1 MLHEAAR
8 RKDLSLIDLAIRAGA
23 DVFVRDKRGKAV
35 GEGGGGS
42 KDDKVRVFL
51 RQCEFLGRL
60 YFPGLISCF
69 AVTNQDKSLLDQ
81 APSGSEPPS
90 LKGYLSKYTNV
101 AKGYNTRWFV
111 LKNGILSCKC
121 IL

>member
-1 MLHEAAR
+1 MDLSYLDPTTGRSLLHEAAR

-51 RQCEFLGRL
+51 RQCEFFGPL
-60 YFPGLISCF
+60 YSPRLIS
-69 AVTNQDKSLLDQ
+69 
-81 APSGSEPPS
+81 
-90 LKGYLSKYTNV
+90 
-101 AKGYNTRWFV
+101 
-111 LKNGILSCKC
+111 
-121 IL
+121 